1 MKKRIVSLLLLLVC
15 LTGCKNEETSISLA
29 DVTEIFGQSGIALIP
44 MQDANPAA
52 VFSKTY
58 NGITPSRF
66 EVDKKQDISIYVY
79 PSAGEAVKG
88 IKEFEDQTAAADVIA
103 HARYQINNIVLYDI
117 TDLKPNRDRVA
128 KVIRDLRGFAAVS
141 NPRMDLSEADKAKYR
156 EIAWATVDEEQRKH
170 VIGLSTDA
178 EVTTMI
184 MNNQWLVPN
193 KDRTKLRYHK
203 LVTVTFKT
211 DQDGLLG
218 PIVVVINPVNH
229 EVEGFFPR
237 Y

>member
-15 LTGCKNEETSISLA
+15 LTGCKNDETSISLA
-29 DVTEIFGQSGIALIP
+29 DVTEIFGQSGIILLP
-44 MQDANPAA
+44 MQDPNPAA
-52 VFSKTY
+52 VFSKAY
-58 NGITPSRF
+58 NGVAPSRF
-66 EVDKKQDISIYVY
+66 EVDTKQSISIYVY
-79 PSAGEAVKG
+79 PSASEAVKG
-88 IKEFEDQTAAADVIA
+88 IKDFEDKTAAADVIA
-103 HARYQINNIVLYDI
+103 HTRYQINNIVLYDI

-128 KVIRDLRGFAAVS
+128 KVIKDLRGFAALPNS
-141 NPRMDLSEADKAKYR
+141 PLELTETSKAKYR

-170 VIGLSTDA
+170 VIGHSTDA

-193 KDRTKLRYHK
+193 KDRTKLHYLK